1 MTIVHILK
9 KMLCFLGTEG
19 FSNTVFTTMNDL
31 LVSFFEGA

>member
-9 KMLCFLGTEG
+9 KMLCFFSTEG
-19 FSNTVFTTMNDL
+19 FSNTVVTTMNDL